1 MKRFFVSPWLAATA
15 ALLLAGAAHA
25 APPTWSYNWTPS
37 ATTIHTDDSP
47 STSYL
52 KLTDQTVNNTA
63 QTFST
68 DITATNISVVSDAPA
83 GFPDEFITKGNV
95 SFNLK
100 IFDGVSMGSFTFNG
114 TFNTQDPLNPSTVAI
129 GDANAKFTNQSVA
142 PQTLQIGQHEYTVA
156 FNSYTPPP
164 PQGLPGQRGLGCH
177 QLSRDGARPEHPEGP
192 RAVVDDPGRPGRL
205 VHGPGRLAEAPP
217 EARRR
222 LSGRPLRPSPAVIF
236 R

>member
-164 PQGLPGQRGLGCH
+164 PQGTKDSLGNPVSGAISYHVTVRDLNIQKAPEPSSMILAGLGASFMG
-177 QLSRDGARPEHPEGP
+177 LGAWRK
-192 RAVVDDPGRPGRL
+192 RRQK
-205 VHGPGRLAEAPP
+205 LAA
-217 EARRR
+217 A
-222 LSGRPLRPSPAVIF
+222 
-236 R
+236 